1 MVKRPRTWGYRLLA
15 PTLRPL
21 FNVYYSPRV
30 VIEESIPENG
40 AIVIS
45 SNHKHIMDQCLACIA
60 TRRPI
65 NYMAKSEYFKS
76 PFAWF
81 FKLAGC
87 ICVNRNGHDEEAKAF
102 ANAVLSSGG
111 ALGIFPEG
119 TRNKTDNLLGEFRYG
134 AASLACKNE
143 AMMVPV
149 AVTGEYKF
157 RSNTLCSR
165 IGKPFSTKGMTVEQA
180 NVRLQN
186 EIVELIKKNLA
197 EGYGTPE
204 EFEKAERYDKFAGVN
219 NYYETY

>member
-1 MVKRPRTWGYRLLA
+1 MAKKPRTWGFRLLS
-15 PTLRPL
+15 PL
-21 FNVYYSPRV
+21 LLPIFCFYYSPKVFGKGNIPKKGAV
-30 VIEESIPENG
+30 VIC
-40 AIVIS
+40 
-45 SNHKHIMDQCLACIA
+45 SNHKHVLDQCLAARA

-65 NYMAKSEYFKS
+65 NYMAKSEYFKGS
-76 PFAWF
+76 FAWF

-87 ICVNRNGHDEEAKAF
+87 ICVNRNGHDDEAKAS
-102 ANAVLSSGG
+102 ANAVLENGG

-119 TRNKTDNLLGEFRYG
+119 TRNKTDGLLREFKYG

-157 RSNTLCSR
+157 RSKTLSAR

-180 NVRLQN
+180 NARLHD
-186 EIVELIKKNLA
+186 EIVKLIKENLA

-204 EFEKAERYDKFAGVN
+204 EFERAERYTGPQKA
-219 NYYETY
+219 